1 MMRIDLNVM
10 VSFSRNVALSGR
22 YSHLMWFE
30 NERCYRFESFM
41 FSVRYNFRQIGLIF
55 R

>member
-30 NERCYRFESFM
+30 NEQCYRFEPFM
-41 FSVRYNFRQIGLIF
+41 FSVRYNLGRLV
-55 R
+55 